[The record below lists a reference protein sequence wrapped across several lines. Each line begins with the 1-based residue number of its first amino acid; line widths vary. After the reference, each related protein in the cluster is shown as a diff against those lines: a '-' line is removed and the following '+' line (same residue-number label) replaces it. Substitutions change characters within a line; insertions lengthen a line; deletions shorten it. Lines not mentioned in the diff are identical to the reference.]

1 MSHEAK
7 PEERSRIIN
16 ALVGGWVADAASLGL
31 HWLYDSQR
39 IHEVGG
45 LSPEFMAPT
54 TCNYQRSQNCHHWLR
69 AMAVKAI

>member
-16 ALVGGWVADAASLGL
+16 ALAGGWVADAASLGL

-39 IHEVGG
+39 IQEVGG
-45 LSPEFMAPT
+45 PSPEFLPP
-54 TCNYQRSQNCHHWLR
+54 
-69 AMAVKAI
+69 KADYF